1 MWYRWC
7 GDDLEVSLRVQP
19 RASRDGFV
27 EEQGDCYRVRL
38 QAPPVEGKANEALR
52 RFLATAFGVPRSAVE
67 LLSGEQSRHKRVLIR
82 APRLFPVPVVPKSQS
97 GT

>member
-7 GDDLEVSLRVQP
+7 GDDLEVRLRVQP
-19 RASRDGFV
+19 RAARDGFV

-52 RFLATAFGVPRSAVE
+52 RFLASAFGVSLSAVL

-82 APRLFPVPVVPKSQS
+82 APRRFPVPVAAADSRA
-97 GT
+97 